1 MSRVK
6 KNPVSAISQGDPNIM
21 TSRRTTKV
29 LHSQNSPGDRIERAY
44 QASYQHMKSRR
55 IEELS
60 QVLKVDSVS
69 NLD

>member
-1 MSRVK
+1 
-6 KNPVSAISQGDPNIM
+6 M

-29 LHSQNSPGDRIERAY
+29 LHSQNSPGDKIERAY

-60 QVLKVDSVS
+60 QVLKVDPVS